1 MTARGQ
7 GGPRVAVVGGGLIG
21 ASIAY
26 HLALAGA
33 RVTVIEREAGP
44 PTAETSATAGSFAW
58 INASAGSPSPYYE
71 LRLQALLEWRAL
83 EAALGGALP
92 LRWGGS
98 LEWHEDPAVLERELR
113 EQETRGYPV
122 RAVGRD
128 EIRALEPAI
137 AEPPERA
144 AYAALEGSVEPLGAS
159 AALLAAAERL
169 GAEVRRG
176 QAATPE
182 LVGGR
187 AAVTLDGG
195 RLAADV
201 VVLAAG
207 TGTEDLAAALGV
219 ALPMANRP
227 GLLIHCEPHPPLLRR
242 LVLSPGAHIR
252 QDPDGRI
259 VAGEDFGGGTVP
271 DDPEAFA
278 ARLLARIKR
287 RLSGAEALALER
299 ITLGVRPIPRDGRP
313 VLGFAAAAEGLYL
326 AVMHSGVTLA
336 PVAGRLAAAEILGG
350 RPLDILAPFRLARF
364 GAG

>member
-21 ASIAY
+21 ASVAY

-33 RVTVIEREAGP
+33 RVTLVEREAGV
-44 PTAETSATAGSFAW
+44 PTAESSATAGSFAW

-98 LEWHEDPAVLERELR
+98 LEWHEDPAVLERGLA
-113 EQETRGYPV
+113 EQVARGYAV
-122 RAVGRD
+122 RAVGRE

-144 AYAALEGSVEPLGAS
+144 AYAGLDGAIEPLGAT
-159 AALLAAAERL
+159 AALLAAAQRL
-169 GAEVRRG
+169 GAELRRG

-182 LVGGR
+182 IAGGR
-187 AAVTLDGG
+187 AAVTLDGE

-207 TGTEDLAAALGV
+207 TATEGLAGALGV

-227 GLLIHCEPHPPLLRR
+227 GLLIHCAPHPPLLRR
-242 LVLSPGAHIR
+242 LMASPGAHVK
-252 QDPDGRI
+252 QDPDGRV

-271 DDPEAFA
+271 DDPEAAA
-278 ARLLARIKR
+278 ARLLARIKG
-287 RLSGAEALALER
+287 RLLGAEALALER
-299 ITLGVRPIPRDGRP
+299 ITLAVRPIPRDGLP
-313 VLGFAAAAEGLYL
+313 VLGFAAALEGLYL

-336 PVAGRLAAAEILGG
+336 PLAGRLAAAEILGG
-350 RPLDILAPFRLARF
+350 RQLDILAPFRLERF